1 MTANLSRGRVRTVL
15 GVLILVVMLFPLY
28 WMLNASFETNAQIAR
43 PTPEWFPIHGTFAG
57 YRDALSQE
65 GGHLLTSVVV
75 AAGVTVLTLL
85 LAAPAAYGIARLR
98 SPGGRPLLFV
108 LLIVQLIPGIVMAN
122 ALYRVFFSF
131 GILNSAWSL
140 ILADSTLAVPFAV
153 LIMRAFM
160 VSVPR
165 ELIEAASIDGAGAT
179 RTFLRIV
186 VPVSRNGIVTAGLFA
201 FLFAWGD
208 FLFATTLNLGSP
220 TWTPI
225 TVGLYNFIGAGT
237 NTTSWDSVMATAV
250 LASLPVA
257 VLLVIAQRYVAVGLS
272 AGAVKD

>member
-1 MTANLSRGRVRTVL
+1 MKGLKTAVGIAILAVL
-15 GVLILVVMLFPLY
+15 LFPLY
-28 WMLNASFETNAQIAR
+28 WMVNASFETNAQIAR
-43 PTPEWFPIHGTFAG
+43 PSPEWFPVHGTLAG
-57 YRDALSQE
+57 YRDAFGQE
-65 GGHLLTSVVV
+65 GGHLLTSVLV

-85 LAAPAAYGIARLR
+85 IAAPAAYGLAKLS

-108 LLIVQLIPGIVMAN
+108 LLIVQLIPGIVLAN
-122 ALYRVFFSF
+122 ALYRIFDSLH
-131 GILNSAWSL
+131 ILNSPQAL

-160 VSVPR
+160 VSLPR
-165 ELIEAASIDGAGAT
+165 ELIEAASIDGAGAI

-186 VPVSRNGIVTAGLFA
+186 LPVSRNAIVTAGLFA

-220 TWTPI
+220 TWSPI

-237 NTTSWDSVMATAV
+237 NTTSWNSVMATAV
-250 LASLPVA
+250 IASLPVA

>member
-1 MTANLSRGRVRTVL
+1 MTRVRTVF

-28 WMLNASFETNAQIAR
+28 WMVNASFETNTQIAR
-43 PTPEWFPIHGTFAG
+43 PSPLWFPIHGTLSG
-57 YRDALSQE
+57 YRDAFGQE
-65 GGHLLTSVVV
+65 GGHLLTSVAV
-75 AAGVTVLTLL
+75 AAGVTILTLL
-85 LAAPAAYGIARLR
+85 VATPAAYGLARLG
-98 SPGGRPLLFV
+98 SPGGRPLLFA

-122 ALYRVFFSF
+122 ALYRIFASL
-131 GILNSAWSL
+131 GILNSAESL

-165 ELIEAASIDGAGAT
+165 ELVEAASIDGAGPIRA
-179 RTFLRIV
+179 FVSIV
-186 VPVSRNGIVTAGLFA
+186 VPVSRNAIVTAGLFA

-208 FLFATTLNLGSP
+208 FLFATTLNLGST
-220 TWTPI
+220 TWTTI

-237 NTTSWDSVMATAV
+237 NTTSWNSVMATAV

>member
-1 MTANLSRGRVRTVL
+1 MKGLKTAVGIA
-15 GVLILVVMLFPLY
+15 ILVVLLFPLY
-28 WMLNASFETNAQIAR
+28 WMVNASFETNAQIAR
-43 PTPEWFPIHGTFAG
+43 PSPEWFPVHGTLAG
-57 YRDALSQE
+57 YRDAFGQE
-65 GGHLLTSVVV
+65 GGHLLTSVLV

-85 LAAPAAYGIARLR
+85 IAAPAAYGLAKLG

-108 LLIVQLIPGIVMAN
+108 LLIVQLIPGIVLAN
-122 ALYRVFFSF
+122 ALYRIFDSLH
-131 GILNSAWSL
+131 ILNSPQAL

-160 VSVPR
+160 VSLPR
-165 ELIEAASIDGAGAT
+165 ELIEAASIDGAGAI

-186 VPVSRNGIVTAGLFA
+186 LPVSRNAIVTAGLFA

-220 TWTPI
+220 TWSPI

-237 NTTSWDSVMATAV
+237 NTTSWNSVMATAV
-250 LASLPVA
+250 IASLPVA

>member
-1 MTANLSRGRVRTVL
+1 VI
-15 GVLILVVMLFPLY
+15 GVLILAVLLFPLY
-28 WMLNASFETNAQIAR
+28 WMLNASFQTNTQIAR
-43 PTPEWFPIHGTFAG
+43 PTPLWLPIHGTLSG
-57 YRDALSQE
+57 YRDAFGQE
-65 GGHLLTSVVV
+65 SGHLLASVVV
-75 AAGVTVLTLL
+75 AVGVTVLTLL
-85 LAAPAAYGIARLR
+85 IAAPAAYGLARLR

-122 ALYRVFFSF
+122 ALYRIFFSL
-131 GILNSAWSL
+131 GILDSPEAL

-165 ELIEAASIDGAGAT
+165 ELIEAAGIDGAGAV
-179 RTFLRIV
+179 RTFIRIV
-186 VPVSRNGIVTAGLFA
+186 VPVSRNAIVTAGLFA

-208 FLFATTLNLGSP
+208 FLFATTLNLGSV

-250 LASLPVA
+250 LACLPVA
-257 VLLVIAQRYVAVGLS
+257 VLLVLAQRYVAVGLS

>member
-1 MTANLSRGRVRTVL
+1 MTATLRGRARTVL
-15 GVLILVVMLFPLY
+15 GILILAVLLFPLY
-28 WMLNASFETNAQIAR
+28 WMINASFETNAQIAR
-43 PTPEWFPIHGTFAG
+43 PSPLWFPLHGTLSG
-57 YRDALSQE
+57 YRDALGEQ
-65 GGHLLTSVVV
+65 GGHVLASVIV

-85 LAAPAAYGIARLR
+85 IAAPAAYGLARLR
-98 SPGGRPLLFV
+98 SPGSRPLLYV
-108 LLIVQLIPGIVMAN
+108 LLIVQLVPGIVMAN
-122 ALYRVFFSF
+122 ALYRILASF
-131 GILNSAWSL
+131 GLLNSAASL

-165 ELIEAASIDGAGAT
+165 DLIEAASIDGAGPI

-186 VPVSRNGIVTAGLFA
+186 VPVSRNAIVTAGLFA

-208 FLFATTLNLGSP
+208 FLFAATLNLGST

-237 NTTSWDSVMATAV
+237 NTTSWNSVMATAV
-250 LASLPVA
+250 LASFPVA
-257 VLLVIAQRYVAVGLS
+257 VLLVVAQRYVAVGLS